1 MEAALEQDATVYQ
14 YDEVRAQRS
23 SRLCQRTR
31 TTFPSSH
38 LCAPPPPPPQRSMT
52 KWQRSGSA
60 QIRGLSAS
68 MPVAARNARYNRS
81 QSCGRDV
88 FEGLYWNGFSF
99 LLCLFF
105 PLVLS
110 SFQSKY
116 IDSLMKAA
124 TDRKKL
130 EDVRL
135 AHKVR
140 RAWCARGLPVW
151 LPCRHYC

>member
-14 YDEVRAQRS
+14 YDEVRA
-23 SRLCQRTR
+23 
-31 TTFPSSH
+31 
-38 LCAPPPPPPQRSMT
+38 
-52 KWQRSGSA
+52 G
-60 QIRGLSAS
+60 
-68 MPVAARNARYNRS
+68 PVASAKERERRLLLLTCTALVKVYDEMAAERQRADPRFERLNAGGGEKRKVQLLSVCDRHDF
-81 QSCGRDV
+81 CG
-88 FEGLYWNGFSF
+88 FYWKNGFS
-99 LLCLFF
+99 LLLSLFF
-105 PLVLS
+105 PVVPP